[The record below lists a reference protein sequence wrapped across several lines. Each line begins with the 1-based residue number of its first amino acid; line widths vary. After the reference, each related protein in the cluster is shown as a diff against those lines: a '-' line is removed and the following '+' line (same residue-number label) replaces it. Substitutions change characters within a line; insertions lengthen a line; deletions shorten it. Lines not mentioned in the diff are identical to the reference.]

1 MSNSEIITK
10 EAQVDALN
18 TLTKEQQLMIEGCS
32 DSLKEL
38 KDQGKIT
45 ESTLRQLTNIW
56 RELDALR
63 ELFYLRMFNS
73 LKRGDILKD

>member
-1 MSNSEIITK
+1 MSDSEIITK